1 MSFAESIASVKKVDL
16 SELDLNNLGSWPA
29 AVKVISCVL
38 LLIVALVLGYNFY
51 LKDLQTMLDASRAEE
66 ISLKEQFS
74 SKAFQAA
81 NLDAYKAQMR
91 EMEESFGALLRQLPS
106 DTEVPGLLEDI
117 TRTGLGSGLEFE
129 EIKLQPEVAQQFY
142 IELPIQIVVVG
153 GYHDLATFVSGVAS
167 LPRIVTLHDFEIAP
181 PSEQK
186 GEPVSPSKLRMSIL
200 AKTYRYNDEGG
211 KK

>member
-1 MSFAESIASVKKVDL
+1 MSLAESIASVKKVDL

-38 LLIVALVLGYNFY
+38 LLIVALALGYNFY
-51 LKDLQTMLDASRAEE
+51 LKDLQAMLDGRRAEE
-66 ISLKEQFS
+66 VSLKEQFS